1 MLMVISRFG
10 DYRRNVL
17 FVFSKFFIVNVFLI
31 REREIFRRNLQ
42 GLFVRSSC

>member
-17 FVFSKFFIVNVFLI
+17 FVFSKFFIVNIFNQ
-31 REREIFRRNLQ
+31 REGDI
-42 GLFVRSSC
+42 